1 MDYNKIAHDIID
13 NVGGKS
19 NIKQV
24 THCFTRLRFVLN
36 DDSKAKKEI
45 VEHLEGVISVVIA
58 GGQFQIV
65 CGAKVP
71 KIYDA
76 VVAIIGGGAAAN
88 TAQEKKAEIPQQ
100 KQPLGNLIL
109 QKITEIFTPIVPAI
123 AAAGLIRG
131 ILAVV
136 ARMPGFDTANSTYV
150 IMNTASNVIFY
161 FMPIFL
167 AYTASKALNC
177 STVVAMML
185 GAFICHPTIDAMIQ
199 DVATS
204 STIFGLPVIKMAFTV
219 GESTRVFA
227 YTESVIPI
235 LLGVIV
241 LYFLEKFLTRIV
253 PEILQ
258 LILVPGLSLIIMVP
272 VMLVVVGP
280 VGIYVGYLA
289 QWLYTA
295 LYTFSPLLG
304 GIIIGGLWGVFVIFG
319 AHRALL
325 PIGLNDV
332 ALTGTNT
339 LMCFA
344 GSANFSQAGAALGVM
359 FKTKSKQLKSV
370 AASASLSA
378 WLVGITEPAI
388 YGCNLRLKRPMVC
401 AVIAGALGGGIMGI
415 GQAVNTGFA
424 NNGILTIMSY
434 WGEGTSFGQFMAYVI
449 GICVAFF
456 GAAILTY
463 IVGFEDV
470 DASPS
475 GQKALASDEL
485 ASGATFEVG
494 ASTSA
499 KETSVIKHTG
509 ETLNISSPVE
519 GKAYPLKEV
528 NDEAFSSE
536 TMGKGIAI
544 LPTKGEVVAPA
555 DCTVSV
561 LFPTLHAMGLELDDG
576 TELLIHVG
584 MDTVAM
590 NGDGFTKHVNEGDK
604 IKKGTPIVSF
614 DIDKIKAAGHDTT
627 VCFIVSNTDDF
638 ASVEGIPS
646 EKADLNTTVIKTV
659 K

>member
-1 MDYNKIAHDIID
+1 MDYNKIAQDILD
-13 NVGGKS
+13 NVGGKA
-19 NIKQV
+19 NVKQV
-24 THCFTRLRFVLN
+24 THCFTRLRFILK
-36 DDSKAKKEI
+36 DESLAKKEI
-45 VEHLEGVISVVIA
+45 VEHLEGVISVVVS
-58 GGQFQIV
+58 GGQFQVV
-65 CGAKVP
+65 CGAKVT

-76 VVAIIGGGAAAN
+76 TVAILGDAVAGGSVDE
-88 TAQEKKAEIPQQ
+88 QVPDQ

-109 QKITEIFTPIVPAI
+109 QKITEIFTPLVPAI
-123 AAAGLIRG
+123 AAAGLIKG
-131 ILAVV
+131 LLAAFAKV
-136 ARMPGFDTANSTYV
+136 PGFDTANSTYI

-161 FMPIFL
+161 FMPVFL
-167 AYTASKALNC
+167 AYTASKALKC
-177 STVVAMML
+177 SSVVAMML
-185 GAFICHPTIDAMIQ
+185 GGFICHPTIDALVQ
-199 DVATS
+199 DVATK

-219 GESTRVFA
+219 GESSKVFA

-241 LYFLEKFLTRIV
+241 LYFLEKFLKKVI

-272 VMLVVVGP
+272 VMLTVVGP
-280 VGIYVGYLA
+280 VGIYVGYII
-289 QWLYTA
+289 QFLYNA
-295 LYTFSPLLG
+295 LYGFSPVLG
-304 GIIIGGLWGVFVIFG
+304 GIIVGGLWGVCVIFG

-359 FKTKSKQLKSV
+359 LKTKSQDLKQV

-388 YGCNLRLKRPMVC
+388 YGCNLRLKKPMVC

-415 GQAVNTGFA
+415 GHAVNTGFA

-434 WGEGTSFGQFMAYVI
+434 YGEGTSLGQFVAYLL
-449 GICVAFF
+449 GIAVAFF

-470 DASPS
+470 DAVPA
-475 GQKALASDEL
+475 GAAALESDL
-485 ASGATFEVG
+485 AMPTAP
-494 ASTSA
+494 A
-499 KETSVIKHTG
+499 HTG
-509 ETLNISSPVE
+509 ETVEIASPIE
-519 GKAYPLKEV
+519 GKAYPLNEV
-528 NDEAFSSE
+528 QDEVFASE
-536 TMGKGIAI
+536 ALGKGIAV

-561 LFPTLHAMGLELDDG
+561 LYPTLHAMGLKLEDG
-576 TELLIHVG
+576 TELLIHIG

-614 DIDKIKAAGHDTT
+614 DIDKIKAAGYDTT
-627 VCFIVSNTDDF
+627 VSVIISNTVDFAEVTGPSGVCGFIKETGAKIFIV
-638 ASVEGIPS
+638 I
-646 EKADLNTTVIKTV
+646 DLY
-659 K
+659 

>member
-1 MDYNKIAHDIID
+1 MDYNKIAQDILD
-13 NVGGKS
+13 NVGGKA
-19 NIKQV
+19 NVKQV
-24 THCFTRLRFVLN
+24 THCFTRLRFILK
-36 DDSKAKKEI
+36 DESLAKKET
-45 VEHLEGVISVVIA
+45 VEHLEGVISVVVS
-58 GGQFQIV
+58 GGQFQVV
-65 CGAKVP
+65 CGAKVT

-76 VVAIIGGGAAAN
+76 TVAILGDAVAGGSVDE
-88 TAQEKKAEIPQQ
+88 QVPDQ

-109 QKITEIFTPIVPAI
+109 QKITEIFTPLVPAI
-123 AAAGLIRG
+123 AAAGLIKG
-131 ILAVV
+131 LLAAFAKV
-136 ARMPGFDTANSTYV
+136 PGFDTANSTYI

-161 FMPIFL
+161 FMPVFL
-167 AYTASKALNC
+167 AYTASKALKC
-177 STVVAMML
+177 SSVVAMML
-185 GAFICHPTIDAMIQ
+185 GGFICHPTIDALVQ
-199 DVATS
+199 DVATK

-219 GESTRVFA
+219 GESSKVFA

-241 LYFLEKFLTRIV
+241 LYFLEKFLKKVI

-272 VMLVVVGP
+272 VMLTVVGP
-280 VGIYVGYLA
+280 VGIYVGYII
-289 QWLYTA
+289 QFLYNA
-295 LYTFSPLLG
+295 LYGFSPVLG
-304 GIIIGGLWGVFVIFG
+304 GIIVGGLWGVCVIFG

-359 FKTKSKQLKSV
+359 LKTKSKDLKQV

-388 YGCNLRLKRPMVC
+388 YGCNLRLKKPMVC

-415 GQAVNTGFA
+415 GHAVNTGFA

-434 WGEGTSFGQFMAYVI
+434 YGEGTSLGQFAAYLI
-449 GICVAFF
+449 GIAVAFF
-456 GAAILTY
+456 GGAILTY

-470 DASPS
+470 DAAPA
-475 GQKALASDEL
+475 GAAALESDL
-485 ASGATFEVG
+485 AMPAAPT
-494 ASTSA
+494 
-499 KETSVIKHTG
+499 HTG
-509 ETLNISSPVE
+509 ETVEIASPVE
-519 GKAYPLKEV
+519 GKAYPLNEV
-528 NDEAFSSE
+528 QDEVFASE
-536 TMGKGIAI
+536 ALGKGIAV

-561 LFPTLHAMGLELDDG
+561 LYPTLHAMGLKLADG
-576 TELLIHVG
+576 TELLIHIG
-584 MDTVAM
+584 MDTVSM
-590 NGDGFTKHVNEGDK
+590 NGEGFTKHVNEGDQ

-614 DIDKIKAAGHDTT
+614 DIDMIKTAGYDTT
-627 VCFIVSNTDDF
+627 VSVIVSNTADF
-638 ASVEGIPS
+638 AEVTGVPA
-646 EKADLNTTVIKTV
+646 EKADLTKVVIKAV

>member
-1 MDYNKIAHDIID
+1 MDYNKIAQDILD
-13 NVGGKS
+13 NVGGKA
-19 NIKQV
+19 NVKQV
-24 THCFTRLRFVLN
+24 THCFTRLRFILK
-36 DDSKAKKEI
+36 DESLAKKET
-45 VEHLEGVISVVIA
+45 VEHLEGVISVVVS
-58 GGQFQIV
+58 GGQFQVV
-65 CGAKVP
+65 CGAKVTN
-71 KIYDA
+71 IYDA
-76 VVAIIGGGAAAN
+76 TVAILGDAVAGGSADE
-88 TAQEKKAEIPQQ
+88 QVPEQ

-109 QKITEIFTPIVPAI
+109 QKITEIFTPLVPAI
-123 AAAGLIRG
+123 AAAGLIKG
-131 ILAVV
+131 LLAAFAKV
-136 ARMPGFDTANSTYV
+136 PGFDTTNSTYI

-167 AYTASKALNC
+167 AYTASKALKC
-177 STVVAMML
+177 SSVVAMML
-185 GAFICHPTIDAMIQ
+185 GGFICHPTIDALVQ
-199 DVATS
+199 DVATK

-219 GESTRVFA
+219 GESSKVFA

-241 LYFLEKFLTRIV
+241 LYFLEKFLKKVI

-272 VMLVVVGP
+272 VMLTVVGP
-280 VGIYVGYLA
+280 VGIYVGYII
-289 QWLYTA
+289 QFLYNA
-295 LYTFSPLLG
+295 LYGFSPVLG
-304 GIIIGGLWGVFVIFG
+304 GIIVGGLWGVCVIFG

-359 FKTKSKQLKSV
+359 LKTKSKDLKQV

-388 YGCNLRLKRPMVC
+388 YGCNLRLKKPMVC

-415 GQAVNTGFA
+415 GHAVNTGFA

-434 WGEGTSFGQFMAYVI
+434 YGEGTSLGQFAAYLI
-449 GICVAFF
+449 GIAVAFF
-456 GAAILTY
+456 GGAILTY

-470 DASPS
+470 DAAPA
-475 GQKALASDEL
+475 GAAALESDL
-485 ASGATFEVG
+485 AMPA
-494 ASTSA
+494 APA
-499 KETSVIKHTG
+499 HTG
-509 ETLNISSPVE
+509 ETVEIASPVE
-519 GKAYPLKEV
+519 GKAYPLNEV
-528 NDEAFSSE
+528 QDEVFASE
-536 TMGKGIAI
+536 ALGKGIAV

-561 LFPTLHAMGLELDDG
+561 LYPPLHAMGLKLADG
-576 TELLIHVG
+576 TELLIHIG

-590 NGDGFTKHVNEGDK
+590 NGEGFTKHVNEGDQ

-614 DIDKIKAAGHDTT
+614 DIDKIKAAGYDTT
-627 VCFIVSNTDDF
+627 VSVIVSNTADF
-638 ASVEGIPS
+638 AEVTGVPAQ
-646 EKADLNTTVIKTV
+646 KADLTKVVIKAV

>member
-1 MDYNKIAHDIID
+1 MDYNKIAQDILD
-13 NVGGKS
+13 NVGGKA
-19 NIKQV
+19 NVKQV
-24 THCFTRLRFVLN
+24 THCFTRLRFILK
-36 DDSKAKKEI
+36 DESLAKKDV
-45 VEHLEGVISVVIA
+45 VEHLEGVISVVVS
-58 GGQFQIV
+58 GGQFQVV
-65 CGAKVP
+65 CGAKVT

-76 VVAIIGGGAAAN
+76 TVAILGDAVAGGSVDE
-88 TAQEKKAEIPQQ
+88 QVPDQ

-109 QKITEIFTPIVPAI
+109 QKITEIFTPLVPAI
-123 AAAGLIRG
+123 AAAGLIKG
-131 ILAVV
+131 LLAAFAKV
-136 ARMPGFDTANSTYV
+136 PGFDTANSTYI

-167 AYTASKALNC
+167 AYTASKALKC

-185 GAFICHPTIDAMIQ
+185 GGFICHPTIDALVQ
-199 DVATS
+199 DVATK

-219 GESTRVFA
+219 GESSKVFA

-241 LYFLEKFLTRIV
+241 LYFLEKFLKKVV

-272 VMLVVVGP
+272 VMLTVVGP
-280 VGIYVGYLA
+280 VGIYVGYII
-289 QWLYTA
+289 QFLYNA
-295 LYTFSPLLG
+295 LYGFSPVLG
-304 GIIIGGLWGVFVIFG
+304 GIIVGGLWGVCVIFG

-359 FKTKSKQLKSV
+359 LKTKSQDLKQV

-388 YGCNLRLKRPMVC
+388 YGCNLRLKKPMVC

-415 GQAVNTGFA
+415 GHAVNTGFA

-434 WGEGTSFGQFMAYVI
+434 YGEGTSLGQFVAYLL
-449 GICVAFF
+449 GIAVAFF

-470 DASPS
+470 DAPPA
-475 GQKALASDEL
+475 GAAALESDL
-485 ASGATFEVG
+485 AMPAAPT
-494 ASTSA
+494 
-499 KETSVIKHTG
+499 HTG
-509 ETLNISSPVE
+509 ETVEIASPVE
-519 GKAYPLKEV
+519 GKAYPLNEV
-528 NDEAFSSE
+528 QDEVFASE
-536 TMGKGIAI
+536 ALGKGIAV

-561 LFPTLHAMGLELDDG
+561 LYPTLHAMGLKLEDG
-576 TELLIHVG
+576 TELLIHIG

-614 DIDKIKAAGHDTT
+614 DIDKIKAAGYDTT
-627 VCFIVSNTDDF
+627 VSVIISNTADF
-638 ASVEGIPS
+638 AEVTGVPA
-646 EKADLNTTVIKTV
+646 EKADLTRVVIKAV